1 MLLFEL
7 WEVLKFHLPL
17 VCTAGIELRA
27 NRITG
32 DSLMNYS
39 PSNKKTLN

>member
-7 WEVLKFHLPL
+7 WEVVKFHLPR
-17 VCTAGIELRA
+17 VCTAGIKLRV

-39 PSNKKTLN
+39 PCNKEAVN